1 MSSKASRSCDGFLL
15 LDKPAGARSTDCVSA
30 VKRALGRGHKVGH
43 AGTLDSTAKGLL
55 VILVGKA
62 TRLCSYVMDLP
73 KKYEGTVVLGKVTS
87 TDDES
92 GDILSEM
99 EVQQLSMET
108 VDSVV
113 PSFLGIRMQ
122 RPPSIS
128 AIKVDGKRAHF
139 VSRNTGLVTLPSRP
153 IFVSSLSIGKIDL
166 ELGEID
172 IKVSCHK
179 GTYIRSIARDI
190 GDALGWGGYLKN
202 LARDSVGPFNR
213 SEGLSLDEVSKL
225 SSYDLLDRIT
235 SVNSLCQFYPS
246 YRLPDSMIDGVKNG
260 LGVPISELT
269 VTSRGFTGGGR
280 NVIAIGDGL
289 FSFCRLD
296 ISGGKGMLI
305 PETNIF
311 LDGGEIH

>member
-1 MSSKASRSCDGFLL
+1 MSSKASPCCNGFLL

-30 VKRALGRGHKVGH
+30 VKRALGRGYKVGH

-73 KKYEGTVVLGKVTS
+73 KEYEGTVVLGKVTS

-92 GDILSEM
+92 GDILSEKK
-99 EVQQLSMET
+99 VQQLSTET
-108 VDSVV
+108 VYSVV

-128 AIKVDGKRAHF
+128 AIKVGGKRAHF

-153 IFVSSLSIGKIDL
+153 IFVSSLSIGKVDL
-166 ELGEID
+166 DLGEID

-190 GDALGWGGYLKN
+190 GETLGWGGCLKD
-202 LARDSVGPFNR
+202 LTRESIGPFNR
-213 SEGLSLDEVSKL
+213 SGGISLDELSKL
-225 SSYDLLDRIT
+225 SSYELLDRIS
-235 SVNSLCQFYPS
+235 SVYSLCQFYPS
-246 YRLPDSMIDGVKNG
+246 YRIPNSMIDGVKNG
-260 LGVPISELT
+260 VGVPISDLA
-269 VTSRGFTGGGR
+269 VISRGFIGGGK

-289 FSFCRLD
+289 FSFCRLE
-296 ISGGKGMLI
+296 ITGGKGMLI

-311 LDGGEIH
+311 LDGGEVH